1 MLFSDWPAQSLDL
14 NPIENVWR
22 IIKYNIAKRPV
33 ARTVAELEEQVQLEW
48 DAISQET
55 IQTLIE
61 SMPHRI
67 AEVIRNHGRHT
78 HY

>member
-1 MLFSDWPAQSLDL
+1 M
-14 NPIENVWR
+14 
-22 IIKYNIAKRPV
+22 IKFNIAKRPV
-33 ARTVAELEEQVQLEW
+33 ARTVVELEEQVQLEW

-67 AEVIRNHGRHT
+67 AEVIRNSGGHT

>member
-1 MLFSDWPAQSLDL
+1 MLFSDRPAQSLDL

-22 IIKYNIAKRPV
+22 MIKYNIAKRLV

-61 SMPHRI
+61 SMPCRI
-67 AEVIRNHGRHT
+67 AEVIHNHGGHT